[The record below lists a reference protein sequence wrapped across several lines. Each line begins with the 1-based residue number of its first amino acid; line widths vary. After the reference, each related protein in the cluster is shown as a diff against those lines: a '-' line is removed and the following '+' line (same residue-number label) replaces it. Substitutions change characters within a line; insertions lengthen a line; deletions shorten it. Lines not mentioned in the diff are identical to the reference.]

1 MDIFSDHEPDLMGL
15 ELVREF
21 DNLAKKL
28 YSVFDDDDLNEWTEF
43 SEFYVDI
50 RGEDVR
56 EEVNIVLDS
65 SYSVV
70 GPNKK
75 TKVRKFKGKVEIVPE
90 SDELIGSQIEKVG
103 QDFSEDVIVSD
114 KNIKMVLQLPIN
126 NRKQDIKVTIHD
138 NNDNN
143 SVTISYLDHEGRK
156 CAYTSDIP
164 YNVDFEIAKATFK
177 NGILEIRINR
187 K

>member
-1 MDIFSDHEPDLMGL
+1 
-15 ELVREF
+15 
-21 DNLAKKL
+21 
-28 YSVFDDDDLNEWTEF
+28 VFDDDDLNEWTEF
-43 SEFYVDI
+43 SE
-50 RGEDVR
+50 
-56 EEVNIVLDS
+56 
-65 SYSVV
+65 
-70 GPNKK
+70 
-75 TKVRKFKGKVEIVPE
+75 
-90 SDELIGSQIEKVG
+90 SQIENVG